1 MRSSQMGLSLIELLV
16 VVVLALLLSLV
27 MVGVYRAGFD
37 GMVRAQN
44 IAMLMDQD
52 VSTVTMNEQ
61 LRLAGSGVGLFTQIQ
76 PSAVI
81 TQPTQIAMLKF
92 QGLSSKW
99 LSQSRHA
106 DEPPHL
112 SQLPSDQLT
121 IWYVAPMDLWDCEGD
136 LALGPRKARL
146 KDGTMAMIDGQ
157 VVIER
162 YFVQAESDGSLSL
175 RCDAAHFV
183 TDVIDRDGTRDRRG
197 VGASFMTAIIDS
209 AVSGRGAVTQPWVLK
224 DGNTAGEIIL
234 PNIDG
239 FWVQLLVGSQAQSSQ
254 VAQMRIHEY
263 QSQADGQPI
272 LGVQYAI
279 ISRASLAQQGVQAA
293 PIKIFDQTISP
304 PDDQLPR
311 RLHTASL
318 YFDSVVMP

>member
-16 VVVLALLLSLV
+16 VLVLALLLSLV
-27 MVGVYRAGFD
+27 MVGVYRTGFD
-37 GMVRAQN
+37 GKVRAQN

-61 LRLAGSGVGLFTQIQ
+61 LRLAGSGIGLFTQIQ

-112 SQLPSDQLT
+112 NHLPSDQLT

-197 VGASFMTAIIDS
+197 VGASF
-209 AVSGRGAVTQPWVLK
+209 GAVTQPWVLK
-224 DGNTAGEIIL
+224 DSSTAGEIIL